1 MHVVLARGIQHA
13 CMCMHALEA
22 RARHSHAL
30 ASVVLE
36 REIEARHALVI
47 CRRALN
53 LSYLRVNSFKVG
65 AVLIY

>member
-1 MHVVLARGIQHA
+1 MHVILARGIQHA

-47 CRRALN
+47 
-53 LSYLRVNSFKVG
+53 
-65 AVLIY
+65 